1 MPTSSLSTGLLARS
15 FHALVALAST
25 DAPATVSKGPAHS
38 PLSGRVGE
46 CASPFLRNRA
56 WTDLDH
62 GNRGMDR
69 GDSLLMPCQAWFI
82 VGPSNYIQVPKFSRL
97 RTSEHAKLPIQVGSS
112 GRSAGRQAGRPASRY
127 LPSWPVSR
135 QDGRFRREVSTCPV
149 LHHTVCGPWEHLGT
163 WRASAALYTF
173 SPKRV
178 QVREWVAL
186 QVNEDVTL
194 LPPLAQP
201 SRLNP
206 TA

>member
-1 MPTSSLSTGLLARS
+1 MSSRSSTTPTTDPIYTHHHTGLNHLASTVTFDCRLGTLAPLPTSSLSTGLLARS

-112 GRSAGRQAGRPASRY
+112 GRSAGRQACVEI
-127 LPSWPVSR
+127 L
-135 QDGRFRREVSTCPV
+135 
-149 LHHTVCGPWEHLGT
+149 
-163 WRASAALYTF
+163 TF
-173 SPKRV
+173 M
-178 QVREWVAL
+178 AG
-186 QVNEDVTL
+186 
-194 LPPLAQP
+194 
-201 SRLNP
+201 
-206 TA
+206 